1 MSGRGPAAA
10 PRGAGA
16 LSAPVVVAAA
26 AVVALATVV
35 IGERKPMLLVLPIG
49 ALVAVWAALT
59 SRAIVAL
66 LVPAYF
72 AASSIA
78 VTKGLIA
85 GGGVYAPAI
94 ELTLSDVC
102 LAVLLP
108 VWLWRRPWRTQ
119 PRADGERVVRWA
131 VFAYFA
137 WTWIRALTG
146 IVPGDGLLAAVS
158 LSKYGLA
165 FFVMLD
171 MVNDAAT
178 VRRILTAVTAMLM
191 VHFTWIAAQFA
202 TRRLL
207 LPPGAKANT
216 RDLVLSYAG
225 ATAAFRPTGLMLHP
239 NTMSSYLLLVIPV
252 AVLLVLVGRARLGRV
267 PHSLSLLVALGA
279 IGSVVVMLT
288 RGAWIA
294 LAVIIPLGLVLAVRR
309 GLLARRQVIRLAL
322 AGIAVL
328 CVVPIAYPKVLL
340 RLTRSDARS
349 LESRFLMNRQALMI
363 IRGSPIAGVGL
374 AGYPRAVRLN
384 RPTVFASYDTAY
396 VRGLEAGIV
405 HNHYLF
411 TWAERGAIGVLLLL
425 LVYASALRAAWR
437 ARAWVDPALQAVT
450 IGLAVGLVGEL
461 MVFGSDPF
469 SVDSRS
475 GYLWTALALLLA
487 LLRLQAA
494 AVSAAVSAPAPLAL
508 PAEVP

>member
-1 MSGRGPAAA
+1 MTASATRRWP
-10 PRGAGA
+10 GAV
-16 LSAPVVVAAA
+16 LTVPVVLATAV
-26 AVVALATVV
+26 VVALATIVL
-35 IGERKPMLLVLPIG
+35 GERNPILVVLPIG
-49 ALVAVWAALT
+49 ALVAVWATFT
-59 SRAIVAL
+59 SRAVVAW

-85 GGGVYAPAI
+85 GGGVYSPAI
-94 ELTLSDVC
+94 ELTLSDLC
-102 LAVLLP
+102 LAALAP
-108 VWLWRRPWRTQ
+108 VWLWQMPWRRQ
-119 PRADGERVVRWA
+119 ARADGETMLRWA

-137 WTWIRALTG
+137 WTWFRALTG
-146 IVPGDGLLAAVS
+146 IVPGDGILAAIS
-158 LSKYGLA
+158 LSKYCLA
-165 FFVMLD
+165 FYVMLD
-171 MVNDAAT
+171 LVTDTAM
-178 VRRILTAVTAMLM
+178 VRRILFAVTMVLA

-252 AVLLVLVGRARLGRV
+252 AVLLVMLGRERIGRGAFYA
-267 PHSLSLLVALGA
+267 ALFAAGGA
-279 IGSVVVMLT
+279 LGSVVLMLT

-294 LAVIIPLGLVLAVRR
+294 LAVIVPLGLVLAVRR
-309 GLLARRQVIRLAL
+309 SLLPRRGVIKLGLVALAL
-322 AGIAVL
+322 LCAVP
-328 CVVPIAYPKVLL
+328 VVYPKVLL

-363 IRGSPIAGVGL
+363 IRGSPVIGVGL
-374 AGYPRAVRLN
+374 AGYPKAVHLN
-384 RPTVFASYDTAY
+384 RPTAFARYDTAY

-411 TWAERGAIGVLLLL
+411 TWAERGAIGVALLL
-425 LVYASALRAAWR
+425 LVYVTALRTAWR

-475 GYLWTALALLLA
+475 GYLWSALALLIA
-487 LLRLQAA
+487 LVRIQAVEVA
-494 AVSAAVSAPAPLAL
+494 ATVQGAAP
-508 PAEVP
+508 